1 MIKKPRPYGSIEQN
15 SKVKNQGDQTLVKIS
30 QKISIE
36 KAKLPLKSY
45 TVIAKI
51 HFISVPSGEVGNLHI
66 KTKVGSLIRKDILMT
81 TSNYTSE
88 IRNKV

>member
-1 MIKKPRPYGSIEQN
+1 MTKHL
-15 SKVKNQGDQTLVKIS
+15 SKIA
-30 QKISIE
+30 IE
-36 KAKLPLKSY
+36 KVKLPLKSY

-51 HFISVPSGEVGNLHI
+51 HFISVPSGKVGNLHI

>member
-30 QKISIE
+30 QKIAIE

-51 HFISVPSGEVGNLHI
+51 HFISVPSWLYNQGQPNP
-66 KTKVGSLIRKDILMT
+66 T
-81 TSNYTSE
+81 THH
-88 IRNKV
+88 KPV